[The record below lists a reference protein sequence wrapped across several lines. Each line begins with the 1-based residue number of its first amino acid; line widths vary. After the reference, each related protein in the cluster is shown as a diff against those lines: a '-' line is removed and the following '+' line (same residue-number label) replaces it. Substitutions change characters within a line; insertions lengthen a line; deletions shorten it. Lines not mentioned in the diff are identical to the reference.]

1 MAQYCSFHLAD
12 RLYGLPIVGIQEILR
27 HLEVTPVPT
36 APAYIDGLINLRGQ
50 IAMVVD
56 LRRRL
61 GFPPAPAGAA
71 PIHIVADLDGE
82 AVSFAA
88 DRAGDV
94 FDLDPAELEPCPG
107 PADAEPPASIRS
119 PVLGVFALDCGLMHI
134 LDARVL
140 LDAAARPGEA
150 LNPT

>member
-36 APAYIDGLINLRGQ
+36 APAYVIGLINLRGQ
-50 IAMVVD
+50 IATVVD
-56 LRRRL
+56 LRKRL
-61 GFPPAPAGAA
+61 GLPPAPQGLD

-82 AVSFAA
+82 AVSFTA

-94 FDLDPAELEPCPG
+94 FDLEPSGLEPCPG
-107 PADAEPPASIRS
+107 PADAEAS
-119 PVLGVFALDCGLMHI
+119 PVLGVFALECGLMHI
-134 LDARVL
+134 LDARAL
-140 LDAAARPGEA
+140 LDATVQPAETRAA
-150 LNPT
+150 T